1 MKKVLLASLLIC
13 IFLSIA
19 GCSRKEYDIS
29 ENFNTEITL
38 FQDEISVP
46 IGSIGPITI
55 GSTLNGL
62 SAVPGIGGMVAEYIK
77 VDADGFLVLETK
89 GDVFRSNVY
98 EIEKAI
104 GDVSASVKWN
114 SGYQSGFVG
123 GMAGALG
130 MLGLKVTNQK
140 LTISTLNPLWE
151 DVHASCGATYG
162 CMGNG
167 GSYSAPIP
175 ALDDVTMVKGK
186 EAQVV
191 AIDIPT
197 EVTSPVTAI
206 SFANMV
212 LDLPANPVSNLS
224 DTKGNL
230 FFAFT
235 YNYKCGISTGE
246 TLSFPISNITT
257 GKINLPIGQF
267 KLKKCQ
273 IQIEVENTI
282 PLAVTAN
289 NIRVLFPRESK
300 EEEAEV
306 DDNIVV
312 DADVNL
318 DGGSLEDPAISTIT
332 LTIEA
337 LQGTIPDIPELM
349 LDLNLAA
356 QPGMGSVPLSAKQG
370 IYVKSSSAVLT
381 GGITLGG
388 NGQKDEDEDE

>member
-1 MKKVLLASLLIC
+1 MKKAQLASLLIC
-13 IFLSIA
+13 IFLTIA

-55 GSTLNGL
+55 GSTLSGL

-77 VDADGFLVLETK
+77 VDADGFLVLETS
-89 GDVFRSNVY
+89 GDVFRSSVY

-104 GDVSASVKWN
+104 GDVSSDIKWD

-130 MLGLKVTNQK
+130 LLGLRVTNQK

-175 ALDDVTMVKGK
+175 ALDNVNMVKGK
-186 EAQVV
+186 EEQVV
-191 AIDIPT
+191 SIDIPSD
-197 EVTSPVTAI
+197 VTSPVTSI

-212 LDLPANPVSNLS
+212 LDLPANMVNKLNNN
-224 DTKGNL
+224 KGNL

-246 TLSFPISNITT
+246 TLTIPANNIST

-267 KLKKCQ
+267 KFKKCQ

-282 PLAVTAN
+282 PLAVTAK
-289 NIRVLFPRESK
+289 NIRVLLPRDSK

-306 DDNIVV
+306 DENILV
-312 DADVNL
+312 DAEITL
-318 DGGSLEDPAISTIT
+318 AGGSLEDPAISTVT
-332 LTIEA
+332 LSIEA
-337 LQGTIPDIPELM
+337 LQGTIPDISELM
-349 LDLNLAA
+349 LDLNFAA